1 MRAVHATQALQLP
14 DSRARHAA
22 RRCQALVQ
30 FEQIVE
36 IGPADADAW
45 RTVGI
50 AYKAVFNYTAAA
62 AAFERVLA
70 FEPAN
75 AGAEPTS

>member
-1 MRAVHATQALQLP
+1 M
-14 DSRARHAA
+14 
-22 RRCQALVQ
+22 Q